1 MTRITKLHILAL
13 LFALLSIIR
22 YDGSVQ
28 AIQSSQT
35 NALPYFTEPSVS
47 PGGSEIAFVS
57 GGDIWTAPVNGG
69 EARLLVSHPANESRP
84 LYSPDGKRMAFVS
97 TRTGNGDIYV
107 LTFETG
113 ELKRLTFDDAG
124 EQLDAWSRDGRF
136 IYFSSTSRDIS
147 GMNDL
152 FRVKAD
158 GGTPMLVSA
167 DRYANEYWAAPAP
180 DGNSVAFTARGLTS
194 SQWWR
199 NGRSHIDECEIW
211 LLRDS
216 GYERFTDGGA
226 KEMWPMWSADG
237 KQIYF
242 VSDRGGAQNIWV
254 KPIGGAAKQITKFKA
269 ASQDARALWPNISY
283 DGKLIVFERNF
294 KIWKMETSGGNASE
308 VPITRRGAPAGPA
321 VERIN
326 VSSQMNSLAL
336 SPDGKKAAF
345 IAHGEVFAASAK
357 DGGDAARVTRTHAAE
372 SQVVW
377 APDSKKIAYVSDREG
392 AFNIYSYDFT
402 TNTEAPLTRSV
413 GNNYTPSFSPDGKTL
428 AFIRNGREL
437 RAVDLE
443 TKQERLLAT
452 AYLDLPPLA
461 SDRLFTWSPD
471 SKWIAFLA
479 VGERAFTNVNMVS
492 AAGGEIRQISFLA
505 NAFSGSVSWS
515 PDGKYVLF
523 NTNQRTEDGRLARVD
538 LIPRTPKFREDQFR
552 DLFKDQNQP
561 SQRQEPRPG
570 TTEPQRDPPQPAPDK
585 PKGDKANDEKK
596 PVEVVFE
603 NIRQRLSFLPVGVD
617 AGDQIISPDGKW
629 ALMTASAAGQLN
641 LYIYSLDELSREPAV
656 ARQLTSTPGFKADAQ
671 FAPDNKEVFYLE
683 QGRIN
688 IVNLDTRQTRQL
700 SVTAE
705 MDVDFAKEKMEV
717 FHQAW
722 SYLRDHFYDSNFHG
736 VNWDSIRATYEPQIA
751 GARTPDEMRRL
762 INLMVGELNA
772 SHLGISGP
780 FSSAASPV
788 QAVGRLGLRFDRV
801 EYETKGYLRVSEV
814 IALSPS
820 AISGQIK
827 TGDYLIA
834 VDDEQIG
841 PNSNLDQL
849 LASKAGRRVAL
860 KIASSGSGA
869 GGDVT
874 GGDGANAREVIVQPV
889 SQGTEKGLLYR
900 QWVNERRAYVE
911 KISNGRLGYAH
922 MPDMSSNSL
931 TQLYVDLDADNHSRE
946 GVVVD
951 IRNNNGGFVNAHA
964 IDVFARRGYMTMT
977 VRGYPPSPARTM
989 LGQRALER
997 PTILVTNQ
1005 HSLSDA
1011 EDFTE
1016 GYRALKLGK
1025 VVGEPTAGWII
1036 YTWGT
1041 TLIDGSSFR
1050 LPRQKIQDSAGMVME
1065 LNPRKVDIPVA
1076 RPIGEGHTGKDSQ
1089 LDAAVRELLKQLGPR
1104 EANSGSTKSQ
1114 R

>member
-1 MTRITKLHILAL
+1 MTRIAKLPILPL
-13 LFALLSIIR
+13 LFTLLLIFR

-28 AIQSSQT
+28 SVQSSQT

-84 LYSPDGKRMAFVS
+84 LYSPDGKRLAFVS
-97 TRTGNGDIYV
+97 TRTGNGDIYA

-113 ELKRLTFDDAG
+113 ELKRLTFDDAS

-158 GGTPMLVSA
+158 GGTPMLLSA

-180 DGNSVAFTARGLTS
+180 DGNSVAFTARGVTS

-199 NGRSHIDECEIW
+199 NGRSHLDECEIW

-216 GYERFTDGGA
+216 GYERFTDGGV
-226 KEMWPMWSADG
+226 KEMWPMWGADG
-237 KQIYF
+237 KHIYF

-254 KPIGGAAKQITKFKA
+254 KPIGGAAKQITKFK
-269 ASQDARALWPNISY
+269 DGRVLWPNISY

-294 KIWKMETSGGNASE
+294 KIWKLDTGGGNASE

-321 VERIN
+321 VERVN
-326 VSSQMNSLAL
+326 VSSQLSELAL
-336 SPDGKKAAF
+336 SPDGKKVAF

-377 APDSKKIAYVSDREG
+377 APDSKRIAYVSDREG
-392 AFNIYSYDFT
+392 AFNIYSYDFAT
-402 TNTEAPLTRSV
+402 SAEAPLTRGV

-428 AFIRNGREL
+428 AFIRDGREL

-452 AYLDLPPLA
+452 AYLERRPFA
-461 SDRLFTWSPD
+461 SNRSFTWSPD
-471 SKWIAFLA
+471 GKWIAYLA
-479 VGERAFTNVNMVS
+479 VGERAFTNVSVVS
-492 AAGGEIRQISFLA
+492 AAGGESRQASFLA

-552 DLFKDQNQP
+552 DLFKDQTPP

-570 TTEPQRDPPQPAPDK
+570 TPEPQREGPHPAPDK
-585 PKGDKANDEKK
+585 AKDDVAKDEKK
-596 PVEVVFE
+596 LVEIVFE

-617 AGDQIISPDGKW
+617 AGSQVISPDGKW
-629 ALMTASAAGQLN
+629 VLMTASAEGQQN

-656 ARQLTSTPGFKADAQ
+656 ARQLTSTPGFKAAAQ
-671 FAPDNKEVFYLE
+671 FTPDNKEVFYLE

-688 IVNLDTRQTRQL
+688 IVNLDTRQTRPL
-700 SVTAE
+700 GVTAE

-717 FHQAW
+717 FYQAW

-736 VNWDSIRATYEPQIA
+736 VNWDSVRAVYEPQVA

-772 SHLGISGP
+772 SHLGISAP
-780 FSSAASPV
+780 FAPTTASPV
-788 QAVGRLGLRFDRV
+788 QPVGRLGLRFDRV
-801 EYETKGYLRVSEV
+801 EYETKGHLRVSEV
-814 IALSPS
+814 IALSPA

-834 VDDEQIG
+834 VDDERLG
-841 PNSNLDQL
+841 LNTNLDEL
-849 LASKAGRRVAL
+849 LANKVGRRVAL
-860 KIASSGSGA
+860 KIASSGA
-869 GGDVT
+869 GT
-874 GGDGANAREVIVQPV
+874 GGDGANAREVIIQPV

-911 KISNGRLGYAH
+911 KISKGRLGYAH

-931 TQLYVDLDADNHSRE
+931 TQLYVDLDADNQSRE

-951 IRNNNGGFVNAHA
+951 IRNNNGGFVNAYA

-977 VRGYPPSPARTM
+977 VRGYPPAPARTM

-1016 GYRALKLGK
+1016 GYRALRLGK

-1041 TLIDGSSFR
+1041 TLIDGSNFS

-1065 LNPRKVDIPVA
+1065 LNPRRVDIPVS
-1076 RPIGEGHTGKDSQ
+1076 RPIGESRTGKDSQ
-1089 LDAAVRELLKQLGPR
+1089 LDAAVSELLKQIDAGR
-1104 EANSGSTKSQ
+1104 QSNSAAKTQ
-1114 R
+1114 N

>member
-1 MTRITKLHILAL
+1 MTRIARLPILPL
-13 LFALLSIIR
+13 LFIFLSIIR
-22 YDGSVQ
+22 NDGVTH
-28 AIQSSQT
+28 AAQSPQPG
-35 NALPYFTEPSVS
+35 AAPYFTEPSVS
-47 PGGSEIAFVS
+47 PVGSEIAFVS
-57 GGDIWTAPVNGG
+57 GGDIWTAPAGGG
-69 EARLLVSHPANESRP
+69 EARLLISHPANESRP
-84 LYSPDGKRMAFVS
+84 LYSPDGKRLAFVS
-97 TRTGNGDIYV
+97 TRTGNGDIYL

-158 GGTPMLVSA
+158 GGTPMQVSA

-180 DGNSVAFTARGLTS
+180 DGNSVAFTARGVSS

-199 NGRSHIDECEIW
+199 NGHSHLDECEIW

-216 GYERFTDGGA
+216 GYERFTEGGV

-237 KQIYF
+237 KQVYF
-242 VSDRGGAQNIWV
+242 VSDRGGAQNVWV
-254 KPIGGAAKQITKFKA
+254 KPVGGAARQITRFK
-269 ASQDARALWPNISY
+269 DGRVLWPNISY

-294 KIWKMETSGGNASE
+294 KIWKLDTGSGNASE
-308 VPITRRGAPAGPA
+308 IGITRRGAPAGPA
-321 VERIN
+321 VERIS
-326 VSSQMNSLAL
+326 VGGQLSELAL
-336 SPDGKKAAF
+336 SPDGKKVAF
-345 IAHGEVFAASAK
+345 VARGEIFAASAK
-357 DGGDAARVTRTHAAE
+357 DGGYAERVTKTHAVE
-372 SQVVW
+372 SQIVW
-377 APDSKKIAYVSDREG
+377 APDSRKIAYVSDRDG
-392 AFNIYSYDFT
+392 AFNIYFYDFT
-402 TNTEAPLTRSV
+402 AGVETPLTRGLANS
-413 GNNYTPSFSPDGKTL
+413 YAPSFSPDGKTL
-428 AFIRNGREL
+428 AFIRDGREL
-437 RAVDLE
+437 RAIEFE

-452 AYLDLPPLA
+452 AYFERPPIIN
-461 SDRLFTWSPD
+461 DRFYAWAHD
-471 SKWIAFLA
+471 GKWLAFLS
-479 VGERAFTNVNMVS
+479 VGERAFTNVSVVP
-492 AAGGEIRQISFLA
+492 AAGGESKRISFLA

-523 NTNQRTEDGRLARVD
+523 NTAQRTEDGRLARVD

-552 DLFKDQNQP
+552 DLFKDQTPP
-561 SQRQEPRPG
+561 SQRQEPRPA
-570 TTEPQRDPPQPAPDK
+570 TNDSSQPASDGTKNENAPDRTPDRAK
-585 PKGDKANDEKK
+585 DEKK
-596 PVEVVFE
+596 PVEIAFE
-603 NIRQRLSFLPVGVD
+603 DIRQRLSFLPIGVD
-617 AGDQIISPDGKW
+617 AGAQVISPDGKW
-629 ALMTASAAGQLN
+629 VLMTASAEGQQN

-656 ARQLTSTPGFKADAQ
+656 SRQLTSTPGLKVDAQ
-671 FAPDNKEVFYLE
+671 FAPDSKDVFYLE

-688 IVNLDTRQTRQL
+688 VVNLDTRQTRAL

-705 MDVDFAKEKMEV
+705 IDVDFAREKMEV

-736 VNWDSIRATYEPQIA
+736 VNWDAVRAVYEPQIA

-762 INLMVGELNA
+762 INLMIGELNA

-780 FSSAASPV
+780 SSGPSSG

-801 EYETKGYLRVSEV
+801 EYETRGHLRIIEV
-814 IALSPS
+814 IALSPA

-827 TGDYLIA
+827 TGDYLTAI
-834 VDDEQIG
+834 DDERIG
-841 PNSNLDQL
+841 AGVNLDEL
-849 LASKAGRRVAL
+849 LANKVGRRVAL
-860 KIASSGSGA
+860 KIASSG
-869 GGDVT
+869 
-874 GGDGANAREVIVQPV
+874 DGAEAREVIVQPV

-900 QWVNERRAYVE
+900 QWVKDRRAYVE
-911 KISNGRLGYAH
+911 KISNGRLGYVH

-931 TQLYVDLDADNHSRE
+931 TQLYVDLDTDNHSRE

-951 IRNNNGGFVNAHA
+951 VRNNNGGFVNAYA

-977 VRGYPPSPARTM
+977 VRGYPSAPARTM

-1025 VVGEPTAGWII
+1025 IVGEPTAGWII

-1050 LPRQKIQDSAGMVME
+1050 LPRQKIQDASGTVME
-1065 LNPRKVDIPVA
+1065 MNPRRVDIPVT
-1076 RPIGEGHTGKDSQ
+1076 RPIGESQTGKDSQ
-1089 LDAAVRELLKQLGPR
+1089 LDAAARELLKQIEPR
-1104 EANSGSTKSQ
+1104 EANSPAKSQ